1 MGLVNHVEQI
11 LNLYNYYD
19 GAITVD
25 RAGIIRYYQN
35 KRTDINTLTEK
46 TISGRSIFEVY
57 PSINSKNSTL
67 MEVMRT
73 GMPLNNMYQSLSNFK
88 GEKYSALCNT
98 YPIFEG

>member
-46 TISGRSIFEVY
+46 TISGRSLFEV
-57 PSINSKNSTL
+57 
-67 MEVMRT
+67 
-73 GMPLNNMYQSLSNFK
+73 
-88 GEKYSALCNT
+88 
-98 YPIFEG
+98 

>member
-46 TISGRSIFEVY
+46 TISGRSLFEVY
-57 PSINSKNSTL
+57 PSINPKNSTL

-73 GMPLNNMYQSLSNFK
+73 GMPLNNIYQSLSNFK
-88 GEKYSALCNT
+88 GE
-98 YPIFEG
+98 